1 MVRCAEVLSA
11 NSEVVFSQ
19 VLRVANSA
27 TDSLAKDVLSL
38 GRSFD
43 LWVMVNLMQLL
54 YLFCLFLYE
63 DGAVLRNQTLVSI
76 FFFTKFQLH
85 FQKFI

>member
-11 NSEVVFSQ
+11 NSEVVFSH

-27 TDSLAKDVLSL
+27 TDSLAKDVFSH

-54 YLFCLFLYE
+54 YLFCLLLNE
-63 DGAVLRNQTLVSI
+63 VGAFIRNRALVSI